1 VRGLFAAK
9 MVASG
14 QTFGKFRSKP
24 VLYKQMHQDETAAQ
38 EFCATLSAQSG
49 RLWFFNKEHRYL
61 TC

>member
-1 VRGLFAAK
+1 MRGLFAAK

-49 RLWFFNKEHRYL
+49 RIVLS
-61 TC
+61 